1 MFYTNYGEIIMRLIQ
16 NLVIFIFLFSLLPSC
31 KEDSTSTPI
40 TQTQNKKIYYN
51 QQYSDMKEGSPK
63 SYSVWEYDLES
74 KVKTKILDTAFICSN
89 FLNDEFAFIDADNRL
104 NLYNLNSKTKIKL
117 LDEANSNI
125 SEVFLSSTGKI
136 VSFEA
141 RYDEQKQKYIRDLY
155 VGTKSN
161 VKAKLVSSNMD
172 VECVPELY
180 FNTTKIAYG
189 VSDANGSNDTLIIVD
204 IASAKIEYT
213 TTNVNVYHDWYQSFS
228 GSKTTN
234 LVTAM
239 SFYATD
245 ATQSGKIVLI
255 NPSKNESN
263 FLNNSSTQK
272 YGPVFSPDGTKI
284 AFYEANADTKR
295 ITICYCNVDG
305 TSEVTI
311 KDITDAERY
320 PFTLKWLDAN
330 HILYSM
336 VKEHNENMNTTNIID
351 IRTGDITTFDNYS
364 FFLPWM

>member
-1 MFYTNYGEIIMRLIQ
+1 MRFFQSLI
-16 NLVIFIFLFSLLPSC
+16 VCVVLFSFFPSC

-40 TQTQNKKIYYN
+40 IQNHNKKIYYN
-51 QQYSDMKEGSPK
+51 QQYSDMNDNSPK

-74 KVKTKILDTAFICSN
+74 KVKTKILDTGFVCSN
-89 FLNDEFAFIDADNRL
+89 FLNNEFAFIDADNRL

-117 LDEANSNI
+117 LDEANSQI
-125 SEVFLSSTGKI
+125 SEVFLSSTGKF
-136 VSFEA
+136 VYFEA
-141 RYDEQKQKYIRDLY
+141 RYDEANSKAIRDLY
-155 VGTKSN
+155 IGTKAN
-161 VKAKLVSSNMD
+161 IKEKLVSSNMD
-172 VECVPELY
+172 KECVPELY

-189 VSDANGSNDTLIIVD
+189 VSDAIGSNDTLIIVD

-239 SFYATD
+239 SFYASD

-255 NPSKNESN
+255 NPYKNESN

-272 YGPVFSPDGTKI
+272 YGPVFSPDDTKI
-284 AFYEANADTKR
+284 AFYEANAETKR
-295 ITICYCNVDG
+295 ISICYCNVDG
-305 TSEVTI
+305 TSQVTI
-311 KDITDAERY
+311 KDITDAELY

-336 VKEHNENMNTTNIID
+336 VKEHDDNLNTTNIID
-351 IRTGDITTFDNYS
+351 IRTGDITSFDNYS